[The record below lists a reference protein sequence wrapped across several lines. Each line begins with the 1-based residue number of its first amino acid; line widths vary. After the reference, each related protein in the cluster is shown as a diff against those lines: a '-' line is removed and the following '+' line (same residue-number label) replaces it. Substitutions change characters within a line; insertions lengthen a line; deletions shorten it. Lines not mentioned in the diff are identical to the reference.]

1 MLTIESIELL
11 LLVAAVVAMLA
22 RRLRLPY
29 SVGLV
34 LGGSCWRGCPSP
46 PISA

>member
-1 MLTIESIELL
+1 
-11 LLVAAVVAMLA
+11 MLA

-34 LGGSCWRGCPSP
+34 LGGIVLAWLPFAPDLSLTRELIFQRLPARP
-46 PISA
+46 